1 MPEMIEVQIDSVRV
15 HLMTPQRLV
24 VLKQIGSERYLPIWV
39 GPYEAEAI
47 TVALQEVEMIRPL
60 THDLLKNVFGA
71 FNARIKRI
79 EIVKLQNEIFYG
91 SIVAEVDG
99 REVNVDSRPSDAI
112 ALSVRAHVPILVHHS
127 VMDEA
132 GMILVPYSGYS
143 YDGMFVLAD
152 ALIEV
157 HPAPVLTLPQT
168 APSAADESPAGKC
181 LRFPVGTP
189 LTEME
194 RDTILAT
201 LDTDFPDELK
211 KTIASVPY
219 AAAGKMGL
227 QFRRRFWE
235 EDDGIFGG
243 TSRRTSL
250 VWTWLMRSL

>member
-99 REVNVDSRPSDAI
+99 REIDVDSRPSDAI
-112 ALSVRAHVPILVHHS
+112 ALSVRAHVPILVHYS
-127 VMDEA
+127 VMEEA
-132 GMILVPYSGYS
+132 GIVPEQ
-143 YDGMFVLAD
+143 DMPEEEEAPEQ
-152 ALIEV
+152 AE
-157 HPAPVLTLPQT
+157 PAPLSEEGTERLSVFEDFLEKLEFDKPDDK
-168 APSAADESPAGKC
+168 PDDDEESSGSSDKP
-181 LRFPVGTP
+181 
-189 LTEME
+189 
-194 RDTILAT
+194 
-201 LDTDFPDELK
+201 K
-211 KTIASVPY
+211 KP
-219 AAAGKMGL
+219 KKK
-227 QFRRRFWE
+227 
-235 EDDGIFGG
+235 
-243 TSRRTSL
+243 
-250 VWTWLMRSL
+250 

>member
-91 SIVAEVDG
+91 NIVAEVDG
-99 REVNVDSRPSDAI
+99 REIDVDSRPSDAI

-127 VMDEA
+127 VMEEA
-132 GMILVPYSGYS
+132 GIIPEQDLPEEEETPEQ
-143 YDGMFVLAD
+143 A
-152 ALIEV
+152 E
-157 HPAPVLTLPQT
+157 PAPLSQ
-168 APSAADESPAGKC
+168 E
-181 LRFPVGTP
+181 GT
-189 LTEME
+189 E
-194 RDTILAT
+194 RLSVFE
-201 LDTDFPDELK
+201 DFLEKLEFDKPDDKPDEDDDPSGSDKPK
-211 KTIASVPY
+211 KP
-219 AAAGKMGL
+219 KKK
-227 QFRRRFWE
+227 
-235 EDDGIFGG
+235 
-243 TSRRTSL
+243 
-250 VWTWLMRSL
+250 